1 MYSDTAKFIVDF
13 NIVDNALDMRTLLRW
28 NGRDLR
34 NKENLAE
41 HTHLVVACA
50 IELYDY
56 FKYEPFTT
64 ENGTAYLLTELV
76 EFEAIIRRCMLH
88 DALELLRGDILSIT
102 KDIVPGLRAFT
113 DDEEDTFMKSV
124 GSLTNTIEDEIVE
137 LADLK
142 ACYKFVERE
151 LRYPSNDF
159 ARAVYLT
166 TKDKFDKKYEA
177 FCKKYELPY
186 GEEPVKITS
195 WFKKGYEADAGVD
208 VILDRDVTILPMSTM
223 SVDLNITVTPDE
235 GEMAVLCAR
244 TSAAAKGLC
253 VAMCPIDANYT
264 GNVTAIVHNVSNQ
277 ILTYRKG
284 EAFCQVVSLP
294 ITCCISKNDIEIKK
308 SGKRSD
314 GKLGSTGI

>member
-1 MYSDTAKFIVDF
+1 MNNDVKEFAKKF
-13 NIVDNALDMRTLLRW
+13 NLVNNALDMRTLLRW

-41 HTHLVVACA
+41 HTHLVLACA
-50 IELYDY
+50 IELYDE
-56 FKYEPFTT
+56 FKYEHFTMP
-64 ENGTAYLLTELV
+64 NKAAYLLTELV

-88 DALELLRGDILSIT
+88 DALELLRGDILSVT
-102 KDIVPGLRAFT
+102 KDIVPGLRVFT
-113 DDEEDTFMKSV
+113 DNEEDNFMKHL
-124 GSLTNTIEDEIVE
+124 GSLTNDIEDEIVE

-166 TKDKFDKKYEA
+166 TKDKFDKKYA
-177 FCKKYELPY
+177 MFCEKYGLQSE
-186 GEEPVKITS
+186 EEPVKVTS

-208 VILDRDVTILPMSTM
+208 VILDRDVVILPMSTL
-223 SVDLNITVTPDE
+223 SVDLNITVTPE
-235 GEMAVLCAR
+235 ECEMAVLCAR

-294 ITCCISKNDIEIKK
+294 ITCCISKNDIEVKK